1 LRSGVASTLAGL
13 AGVLGVA
20 AATSARN
27 GDAVRAGER
36 TSASRATII
45 ESDRGTAFNARNSD
59 RDGTALLGEATANR
73 GETIGVQGATRSPEG
88 IAGQFTA
95 SEGGTAVEAVATQRG
110 VALRTRGR
118 VQIAERSGVSSV
130 SGGAE
135 FVIPVAG
142 GLSTDSIVLA
152 TLQDH
157 FPNVHVASAS
167 VLDADEGLIVVRLNQ
182 AVPEPARVGWIVLD

>member
-1 LRSGVASTLAGL
+1 VLGL
-13 AGVLGVA
+13 AGVA
-20 AATSARN
+20 SARN
-27 GDAVRAGER
+27 GDPVRAGER
-36 TSASRATII
+36 TAASRATVI
-45 ESDRGTAFNARNSD
+45 ESDRGTAFTARNSD
-59 RDGTALLGEATANR
+59 RGGTALRGESTANR
-73 GETIGVQGATRSPEG
+73 GETIGVQGSTQSPDG
-88 IAGQFTA
+88 IAGQFAA

-142 GLSTDSIVLA
+142 GLSADSIVLA

-182 AVPEPARVGWIVLD
+182 AVPKPAKVGWIILD

>member
-1 LRSGVASTLAGL
+1 VLGL
-13 AGVLGVA
+13 AGVA
-20 AATSARN
+20 SARN
-27 GDAVRAGER
+27 GDPVRAGER
-36 TSASRATII
+36 TAASRATVI
-45 ESDRGTAFNARNSD
+45 ESDRGTAFTARNSD
-59 RDGTALLGEATANR
+59 RGGTALRGESTANR
-73 GETIGVQGATRSPEG
+73 GETIGVQGSTQSPDG
-88 IAGQFTA
+88 IAGQFAA

-142 GLSTDSIVLA
+142 GLSADSIVLA

-182 AVPEPARVGWIVLD
+182 AVPEPAKVGWIVLD